1 MDRVFDPTQ
10 LETFISSSRNLLKS
24 WNLPVQ
30 PKLETQ
36 TLQVDGQ
43 GIRPYTARDIYLA
56 LEEPIKN
63 QNLKPK
69 PYKWMDRVFDP
80 TQLETFISSSRNLLK
95 SWNLSVQPK
104 LETQTLQVDGQGIRP
119 YTARD
124 IYLALEEPIKN
135 QNLKPKPYK
144 WMDRVFDPTQL
155 ETFISS
161 SRNLLKSWNLPVQP
175 KLETQT
181 LQVDGQGIR
190 PYTARDIYLVLEEP
204 IKELE
209 FACAA

>member
-1 MDRVFDPTQ
+1 MDRVFDPKQ
-10 LETFISSSRNLLKS
+10 LETFISPSKNLLKS

-56 LEEPIKN
+56 LEEPIK
-63 QNLKPK
+63 
-69 PYKWMDRVFDP
+69 
-80 TQLETFISSSRNLLK
+80 
-95 SWNLSVQPK
+95 K
-104 LETQTLQVDGQGIRP
+104 LEFACAAKTLNPNLTSGWTG
-119 YTARD
+119 
-124 IYLALEEPIKN
+124 